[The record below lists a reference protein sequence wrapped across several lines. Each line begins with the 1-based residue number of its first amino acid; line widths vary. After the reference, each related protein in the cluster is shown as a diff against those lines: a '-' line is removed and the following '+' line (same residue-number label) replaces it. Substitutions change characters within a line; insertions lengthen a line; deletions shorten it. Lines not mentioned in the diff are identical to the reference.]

1 LNLKSR
7 NTMLVLSDAVLINLA
22 VYFALA
28 LRFDGQ
34 IPLQYLES
42 SPIVMLLLTFVT
54 IMFFI
59 VLKLYQRIWEYA
71 SIKEMLAIMRAST
84 YSMALVWLL
93 IYALDLDGLPRSVYI
108 LAWLMII
115 LFVGASRLSWRLFRD
130 LYIKSDSGSLK
141 KVLIVGAG
149 DAGAMLAR
157 EIDKNRHLGLK
168 ALGFVDDEASK
179 QRNILYGIRVLGTR
193 KDIPRLVRELAI
205 DEVIIAMPS
214 VAGATIREIVDIC
227 KQSRVKVKI
236 LPGLYQ
242 SSNSS
247 LFSHLREVQMEDL
260 LKREAV
266 KSDLNGIAHYLEDKV
281 VLVTG
286 AGGSIGSELCRQLL
300 NINPRQLILVEN
312 CENNL
317 FDIEM
322 ELKERPSLAQVIPQ
336 LLDVRQADKL
346 EALFRQYRPQVVFHA
361 AAYKHVPMM
370 ERHPEAAIENNV
382 MGTRNTAEIADR
394 CGVET
399 FILISTDKAV
409 NPTSV
414 MGASKRIAELLIKDI
429 NRRSHTRFAAVRFGN
444 VLGSRGSVIPTF
456 MKQIQKGG
464 PVTVTHPEMRRY
476 FMTIPEAVQ
485 LVIQA
490 GAMAKGGEIF
500 VLDMGEM
507 VKIHDLARDLIRLAG
522 FEPDKDIQI
531 VYNGIRP
538 GEKLYEE
545 LFTDREEMDS
555 TRHERIFIS
564 RKEIDDDCLD
574 ISKSLGLILKKPIKE
589 RSEVLK
595 LIMRMV
601 PEYRGTAGEQER
613 DEMVVG

>member
-1 LNLKSR
+1 MNLKSR
-7 NTMLVLSDAVLINLA
+7 NTMLVLIDAVLINLA

-42 SPIVMLLLTFVT
+42 SPIIMLLLTFVT

-59 VLKLYQRIWEYA
+59 ALKLYQRIWEYA

-507 VKIHDLARDLIRLAG
+507 VKIDDLARDLIRLAG

-545 LFTDREEMDS
+545 LFTDREGMDS

-564 RKEIDDDCLD
+564 RKEMDDDYLD

>member
-7 NTMLVLSDAVLINLA
+7 NTMLVLIDAVLINLA

-42 SPIVMLLLTFVT
+42 SPIIMLLLTFVT

-59 VLKLYQRIWEYA
+59 ALKLYQRIWEYA

-286 AGGSIGSELCRQLL
+286 AGGSIAVIIIGTIVIIVIVALHFH
-300 NINPRQLILVEN
+300 LV
-312 CENNL
+312 
-317 FDIEM
+317 
-322 ELKERPSLAQVIPQ
+322 
-336 LLDVRQADKL
+336 
-346 EALFRQYRPQVVFHA
+346 
-361 AAYKHVPMM
+361 
-370 ERHPEAAIENNV
+370 
-382 MGTRNTAEIADR
+382 
-394 CGVET
+394 
-399 FILISTDKAV
+399 
-409 NPTSV
+409 
-414 MGASKRIAELLIKDI
+414 
-429 NRRSHTRFAAVRFGN
+429 
-444 VLGSRGSVIPTF
+444 
-456 MKQIQKGG
+456 
-464 PVTVTHPEMRRY
+464 
-476 FMTIPEAVQ
+476 
-485 LVIQA
+485 
-490 GAMAKGGEIF
+490 
-500 VLDMGEM
+500 
-507 VKIHDLARDLIRLAG
+507 
-522 FEPDKDIQI
+522 
-531 VYNGIRP
+531 
-538 GEKLYEE
+538 
-545 LFTDREEMDS
+545 
-555 TRHERIFIS
+555 
-564 RKEIDDDCLD
+564 
-574 ISKSLGLILKKPIKE
+574 
-589 RSEVLK
+589 
-595 LIMRMV
+595 
-601 PEYRGTAGEQER
+601 
-613 DEMVVG
+613 